1 MAMVYI
7 HLLMVKVFLILF
19 KYGLYVLD
27 VTYPKPFLDSTRT
40 MSRNQ
45 NWEALNSFL
54 VNSKEEWKKRSST
67 LGSFGSSRT
76 VPSRPRTWNF
86 DNFPIPSSAVHAL
99 SEKKS
104 FDKSHKCTL
113 VALIAMSTCLF
124 IQKKIPPNMA
134 LLGTTCLS
142 ILTKHLCTCLNGN
155 SPNVHPKE
163 ITHFIS

>member
-1 MAMVYI
+1 MHKYCSKINMAMVCI

-45 NWEALNSFL
+45 NWDALNSFL

-76 VPSRPRTWNF
+76 VPSRPRTWKF
-86 DNFPIPSSAVHAL
+86 DNFPIPSSTVHAL

-104 FDKSHKCTL
+104 FDQSHNFRVLLEFRISVLWVSIAPWEKCL
-113 VALIAMSTCLF
+113 
-124 IQKKIPPNMA
+124 KK
-134 LLGTTCLS
+134 
-142 ILTKHLCTCLNGN
+142 
-155 SPNVHPKE
+155 
-163 ITHFIS
+163 

>member
-1 MAMVYI
+1 MAMVCI

-54 VNSKEEWKKRSST
+54 LNSKEEWKKRSST

-76 VPSRPRTWNF
+76 VPSRPRTWKF
-86 DNFPIPSSAVHAL
+86 DNFPIPSSAVHAP
-99 SEKKS
+99 SGKKS
-104 FDKSHKCTL
+104 FDHSYRCRVLRGHPQRISDFWVGGSIGFQKSDITVPKY
-113 VALIAMSTCLF
+113 
-124 IQKKIPPNMA
+124 
-134 LLGTTCLS
+134 
-142 ILTKHLCTCLNGN
+142 ILHTK
-155 SPNVHPKE
+155 E
-163 ITHFIS
+163 